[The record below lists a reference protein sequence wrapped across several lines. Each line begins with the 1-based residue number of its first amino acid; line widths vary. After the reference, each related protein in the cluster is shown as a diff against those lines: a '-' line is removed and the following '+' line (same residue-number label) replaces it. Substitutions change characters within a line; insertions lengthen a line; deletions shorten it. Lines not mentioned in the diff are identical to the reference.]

1 MTMSGGSSRSLVV
14 LPLAEGHHWAQAVWM
29 TVTDCHLFLSREEES
44 KEESTPYPTTVV
56 STGLGD
62 HRKTD

>member
-1 MTMSGGSSRSLVV
+1 
-14 LPLAEGHHWAQAVWM
+14 M

-44 KEESTPYPTTVV
+44 KEESTHYPTAVV
-56 STGLGD
+56 SPGLGD